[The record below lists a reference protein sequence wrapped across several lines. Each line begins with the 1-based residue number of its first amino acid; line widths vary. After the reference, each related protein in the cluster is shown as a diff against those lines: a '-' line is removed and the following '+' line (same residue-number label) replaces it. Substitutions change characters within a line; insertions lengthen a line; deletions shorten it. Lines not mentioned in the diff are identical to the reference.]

1 VSQLAGTFPLTRLA
15 LRLDRVR
22 LAVWIGVLAILMTL
36 FTATYAGLFETDQEI
51 VAATEIYIS
60 TPALR
65 MFGLPSGATLGAYS
79 MLRSYTVIAV
89 LAALMSMLAV
99 VRHTRQNEEAGRAE
113 MIGSTSVGRLA
124 SIAATLIVVI
134 GANIVLACAI
144 ALGMMLNGLPATS
157 SFAAGAAVGAVG
169 IAFGAVAAVTAQ
181 VSETSRGALG
191 MASAVLGAAFL
202 VSAVA
207 NVLGEVSE
215 DQLRVGSA
223 WPAWLSP
230 VGWGQQIRA
239 FDRDNWWILG
249 LFALLLGAL
258 SLLAFRFATRR
269 DIGQGLIPSRPGP
282 ASASSSLLSPAGLV
296 WRLQRGVFFG
306 WAAGVAAYGAVIGGI
321 TDQIGDMLA
330 DVGSA
335 ADLIARVG
343 GTDILVDAF
352 FASVVGVMGQVVAVF
367 AIQMLLRMRAEEASG
382 SLDTILA
389 TATSRQRWMLSY
401 VAVAALGTVAL
412 LGVAGFA
419 AGLFADLTATGS
431 SSRIPTLIEATLA
444 RVPSV
449 LVLGGIAVAA
459 FGWLPR
465 RATSVTW
472 GALILALVTGPMI
485 GELLNLPS
493 WVRNV
498 SPFTHAPDT
507 PATDVSAAPLI
518 VMLVIALL
526 LTAAGVLGFRRRD
539 LTL

>member
-191 MASAVLGAAFL
+191 MASAILGAAFL

>member
-191 MASAVLGAAFL
+191 MASAILGAAFL

-539 LTL
+539 LAL